1 MILIC
6 NGDLDALTDG
16 LMILR
21 YLFGINNTQ
30 LIQDVIAN
38 DSNRNQLPDILLH
51 LGALK
56 PSDSDLDGVH
66 DDFDL
71 FPFDAAEIADFDGD
85 SVGNNEDADDDN
97 DGVADSED
105 VFPRNASET
114 IDTDG
119 DGIGNNADT
128 DDDNDGI
135 ADSSDAYALDPTL
148 HKGTSLGGI

>member
-1 MILIC
+1 M
-6 NGDLDALTDG
+6 
-16 LMILR
+16 
-21 YLFGINNTQ
+21 
-30 LIQDVIAN
+30 IAN

-105 VFPRNASET
+105 VFPQKCIRNSRHRWRW
-114 IDTDG
+114 
-119 DGIGNNADT
+119 
-128 DDDNDGI
+128 
-135 ADSSDAYALDPTL
+135 YWQQCRYR
-148 HKGTSLGGI
+148 